1 MANSIKKFRER
12 AGLTQAQLAEKLGFS
27 VDSIRRY
34 EAGISEP
41 RWSDIA
47 AMCALFAKLGCTPT
61 DLMAE
66 PEATPTPHHAANGL
80 EAGAEKQDKPSPQ
93 EIAAEIAEFRDAIND
108 IFPALA
114 DRDAYA
120 DILLDL
126 KDNGRIDAPEMR
138 AKIERG
144 IRALEASL
152 VA

>member
-1 MANSIKKFRER
+1 MTFQGELLKKWRLERKLSQVAAGETVNVSQGFWREMEVGIKQQSIDTLILISQVTGLSADELLGNSAVGIHRR
-12 AGLTQAQLAEKLGFS
+12 AVG
-27 VDSIRRY
+27 
-34 EAGISEP
+34 
-41 RWSDIA
+41 
-47 AMCALFAKLGCTPT
+47 M
-61 DLMAE
+61 
-66 PEATPTPHHAANGL
+66 
-80 EAGAEKQDKPSPQ
+80 GAEGLNKPSPQ

-108 IFPALA
+108 LFPALA

-138 AKIERG
+138 AKIKRG

>member
-80 EAGAEKQDKPSPQ
+80 EAGAEEQDKPSPQ
-93 EIAAEIAEFRDAIND
+93 EIAAEIAEVRDALND